1 MCGEDLQCRRRAGV
15 RRVVRAWVCGAGAV
29 GLPKL
34 IEPFFS
40 KFSWLSSEEARL
52 QLCPKASLGL
62 SPTPD
67 ATSEL
72 MTPPSM

>member
-1 MCGEDLQCRRRAGV
+1 MQEAGGCPQGASGMGVRGRRRGAPEAD
-15 RRVVRAWVCGAGAV
+15 RA
-29 GLPKL
+29 L
-34 IEPFFS
+34 FS